1 MALARQLLPVLG
13 TTMTVLGFS
22 ATTATATVNLL
33 MSIIGPLFIVGSA
46 VWSFV
51 SNSKSSILTS
61 AAQMP
66 EVQSIKLEPSAPA
79 DIVQAT
85 PTNVTK

>member
-1 MALARQLLPVLG
+1 
-13 TTMTVLGFS
+13 
-22 ATTATATVNLL
+22 
-33 MSIIGPLFIVGSA
+33 LFIVGSA